1 VLLHRQSGFTLLE
14 IMVVL
19 AIAGL
24 VLGVSGPMA
33 LKLYESTQ
41 YRSAV
46 KDVVTSLTAARYS
59 AISSGQYVDVIT
71 TPEARTIRAGKKEVS
86 LSDSVKLSVTS
97 AQSLNQAVDGAGVIR
112 FFPDGTST
120 GGSISLEHKNG
131 NGVRLRVDWLLGSIT
146 QVPL

>member
-1 VLLHRQSGFTLLE
+1 MLLHRQTGFTLLE

-46 KDVVTSLTAARYS
+46 KDVMTSLTAARYS
-59 AISSGQYVDVIT
+59 AISSGRYVDVVT
-71 TPEARTIRAGKKEVS
+71 TPELRTIKAGKKEVT
-86 LSDSVKLSVTS
+86 LTDNVNLSVTS
-97 AQSLNQAVDGAGVIR
+97 AQSLNQLIDGAGVIR

-120 GGSISLEHKNG
+120 GGSILLEHKNG
-131 NGVRLRVDWLLGSIT
+131 NGVQLRVDWLLGSIK

>member
-1 VLLHRQSGFTLLE
+1 MLSRHQSGFTLLE

-46 KDVVTSLTAARYS
+46 KDVMTSLTAARYS
-59 AISSGQYVDVIT
+59 AISSGRYVDVVT
-71 TPEARTIRAGKKEVS
+71 TPELRTIKAGKKEVT
-86 LSDSVKLSVTS
+86 LTDNVNLSVTS
-97 AQSLNQAVDGAGVIR
+97 AQSLNQLIDGAGVIR

-120 GGSISLEHKNG
+120 GGSILLEHKNG
-131 NGVRLRVDWLLGSIT
+131 NGVQLRVDWLLGSIE

>member
-1 VLLHRQSGFTLLE
+1 MLSRHQSGFTLLE

-46 KDVVTSLTAARYS
+46 KDVMTSLTAARYS
-59 AISSGQYVDVIT
+59 AISSGRYVDVVT
-71 TPEARTIRAGKKEVS
+71 TPELRTIKAGKKEVT
-86 LSDSVKLSVTS
+86 LTDNVNLSVTS
-97 AQSLNQAVDGAGVIR
+97 AQSLNQLIDGAGVIR

-120 GGSISLEHKNG
+120 GGSILLEHKNG
-131 NGVRLRVDWLLGSIT
+131 NGVQLRVDWLLGSIK

>member
-1 VLLHRQSGFTLLE
+1 MLSRHQSGFTLLE

-46 KDVVTSLTAARYS
+46 KDVMTSLTAARYS
-59 AISSGQYVDVIT
+59 AISSGRYVDVVT
-71 TPEARTIRAGKKEVS
+71 TPELRTIKAGKKEVT
-86 LSDSVKLSVTS
+86 LTDNVNLSVTS
-97 AQSLNQAVDGAGVIR
+97 AQSLNQMIEGAGVIR

-120 GGSISLEHKNG
+120 GGSILLEHKNG
-131 NGVRLRVDWLLGSIT
+131 NGVQLRVDWLLGSIK

>member
-1 VLLHRQSGFTLLE
+1 MLLHRQSGFTLLE

-46 KDVVTSLTAARYS
+46 KDVMTSLTAARYS
-59 AISSGQYVDVIT
+59 AISSGRYVDVVT
-71 TPEARTIRAGKKEVS
+71 TPELRTIKAGKKEVT
-86 LSDSVKLSVTS
+86 LTDNVNLSVTS
-97 AQSLNQAVDGAGVIR
+97 AQSLNQLIDGAGVIR

-120 GGSISLEHKNG
+120 GGSILLEHKNG
-131 NGVRLRVDWLLGSIT
+131 NGVQLRVDWLLGSIE

>member
-1 VLLHRQSGFTLLE
+1 VLSRHQSGFTLLE

-46 KDVVTSLTAARYS
+46 KDVMTSLTAARYS
-59 AISSGQYVDVIT
+59 AISSGRYVDVVT
-71 TPEARTIRAGKKEVS
+71 TPESRTIKAGKKEVT
-86 LSDSVKLSVTS
+86 LTDNVNLSVTS
-97 AQSLNQAVDGAGVIR
+97 AQSLNQLIDGAGVIR

-120 GGSISLEHKNG
+120 GGSILLEHKNG
-131 NGVRLRVDWLLGSIT
+131 NGVQLRVDWLLGSIE

>member
-1 VLLHRQSGFTLLE
+1 VLSRHQSGFTLLE

-46 KDVVTSLTAARYS
+46 KDVMTSLTAARYS
-59 AISSGQYVDVIT
+59 AISSGRYVDVVT
-71 TPEARTIRAGKKEVS
+71 TPELRTIKAGKKEVT
-86 LSDSVKLSVTS
+86 LTDNVNLSVTS
-97 AQSLNQAVDGAGVIR
+97 AQSLNQLIDGAGVIR

-120 GGSISLEHKNG
+120 GGSILLEHKNG
-131 NGVRLRVDWLLGSIT
+131 NGVQLRVDWLLGSIE

>member
-1 VLLHRQSGFTLLE
+1 MLLHRQTGFTLLE

-46 KDVVTSLTAARYS
+46 KDVMTSLTAARYS
-59 AISSGQYVDVIT
+59 AISSGRYVDVIT
-71 TPEARTIRAGKKEVS
+71 TPELRTIKAGKKEVI
-86 LSDSVKLSVTS
+86 LTDNVNLSVTS
-97 AQSLNQAVDGAGVIR
+97 AQSLNQLIDGAGVIR

-120 GGSISLEHKNG
+120 GGSILLEHKNG
-131 NGVRLRVDWLLGSIT
+131 NGVQLRVDWLLGSIK

>member
-1 VLLHRQSGFTLLE
+1 
-14 IMVVL
+14 
-19 AIAGL
+19 
-24 VLGVSGPMA
+24 
-33 LKLYESTQ
+33 
-41 YRSAV
+41 
-46 KDVVTSLTAARYS
+46 VTSLTAARYS

-131 NGVRLRVDWLLGSIT
+131 NGIRLRVDWLLGSIT

>member
-41 YRSAV
+41 
-46 KDVVTSLTAARYS
+46 
-59 AISSGQYVDVIT
+59 
-71 TPEARTIRAGKKEVS
+71 
-86 LSDSVKLSVTS
+86 
-97 AQSLNQAVDGAGVIR
+97 
-112 FFPDGTST
+112 
-120 GGSISLEHKNG
+120 
-131 NGVRLRVDWLLGSIT
+131 
-146 QVPL
+146 